1 MAQTKAGGRKL
12 RQTMIAR
19 FGSEEAWKEY
29 MRNNGRE
36 GGKLGK
42 TGGFHY
48 AKKHYKDDDP
58 RHPANAG
65 RIGGTISR
73 RTA

>member
-1 MAQTKAGGRKL
+1 MPGTKAGSQKAKATILKKYGEDYFAVIGK
-12 RQTMIAR
+12 
-19 FGSEEAWKEY
+19 
-29 MRNNGRE
+29 E
-36 GGKLGK
+36 GGKLGR